1 MKSGIEIER
10 KYVIKIPKLDFLRT
24 LDGYTESDIV
34 QVYLPSVGQNTSR
47 IRKRTADGVSVY
59 TKTEKRRIDEMSALE
74 TESEIDA
81 AHFAELMKNPRR
93 GSAPIIK
100 KRVTFIYDSGLFEV
114 DIYPNWQRSCIME
127 IELSDKDASFSFP
140 PFIELVR
147 EVTGEKAYSNSS
159 MSMSF
164 PKELI

>member
-1 MKSGIEIER
+1 MKSGVEIER
-10 KYVIKIPKLDFLRT
+10 KYVIKMPKLDFLRT

-34 QVYLPSVGQNTSR
+34 QVYLPSVGKSTSR
-47 IRKRTADGVSVY
+47 IRKRVTDGVCVY

-81 AHFAELMKNPRR
+81 HSFEELARYPRA

-100 KRVTFIYDSGLFEV
+100 KRLTFVFDGRLFEV
-114 DIYPNWQRSCIME
+114 DIYPNWQKSCIME
-127 IELSDKDASFSFP
+127 IELPDRETVFELP
-140 PFIELVR
+140 PFIEVVAD
-147 EVTGEKAYSNSS
+147 VTGERAYSNAS
-159 MSMSF
+159 MSLSF